1 MHSTTTTQ
9 NVGPRKYSPFDQ
21 AEAAAG
27 TMQYTFGAMHI
38 GKNFR
43 ICLCWKSMSLL
54 GCPDRFTDSNL
65 RRVSPLGA
73 QLRDGEARYV
83 HFSVATSTWN
93 RAYFPLLFPRRTLL
107 HWPLNYEFWCKIL
120 RRRSCCL
127 TFLALKT
134 IASCS
139 MATWHSTPKGFN
151 VHTISS
157 RFKCCA
163 AVCHEMLL
171 FTKSVTPALDTDD
184 WVHG

>member
-127 TFLALKT
+127 TFLTLKNHRFLQHGN
-134 IASCS
+134 
-139 MATWHSTPKGFN
+139 MAFHSKGFQCA
-151 VHTISS
+151 HDK
-157 RFKCCA
+157 FKIQ
-163 AVCHEMLL
+163 V
-171 FTKSVTPALDTDD
+171 
-184 WVHG
+184 

>member
-1 MHSTTTTQ
+1 MHSTTQ

-21 AEAAAG
+21 AEAAS

-73 QLRDGEARYV
+73 QLWAQR
-83 HFSVATSTWN
+83 
-93 RAYFPLLFPRRTLL
+93 
-107 HWPLNYEFWCKIL
+107 
-120 RRRSCCL
+120 RRRSEVRTFFCCDKYL
-127 TFLALKT
+127 ESGIFSTTFPKTHADTLAFELW
-134 IASCS
+134 ILMQNPSEVILLDFLGLL
-139 MATWHSTPKGFN
+139 ATWHPHPRGLQCARDKFKIQVLCSSVLWN
-151 VHTISS
+151 VT
-157 RFKCCA
+157 
-163 AVCHEMLL
+163 VV

>member
-1 MHSTTTTQ
+1 MFLLACTHSTTTQ

-21 AEAAAG
+21 AEAAG

-73 QLRDGEARYV
+73 QLRDGGEARYV

-120 RRRSCCL
+120 WRRLYAWFSWPWKPLLPAAWQR
-127 TFLALKT
+127 
-134 IASCS
+134 
-139 MATWHSTPKGFN
+139 GN
-151 VHTISS
+151 VHVISS
-157 RFKCCA
+157 TFKCCGT
-163 AVCHEMLL
+163 VCHEMLL

>member
-1 MHSTTTTQ
+1 
-9 NVGPRKYSPFDQ
+9 
-21 AEAAAG
+21 
-27 TMQYTFGAMHI
+27 MQYTFGAMHI

-73 QLRDGEARYV
+73 QPRDGGARYV

-93 RAYFPLLFPRRTLL
+93 RAYFPLLFPRRTLI

-120 RRRSCCL
+120 QRSYCL
-127 TFLALKT
+127 TFLAFWQHG
-134 IASCS
+134 IPICE
-139 MATWHSTPKGFN
+139 GFN
-151 VHTISS
+151 VHAISS
-157 RFKCCA
+157 RFKFCA
-163 AVCHEMLL
+163 AVCYEMLL